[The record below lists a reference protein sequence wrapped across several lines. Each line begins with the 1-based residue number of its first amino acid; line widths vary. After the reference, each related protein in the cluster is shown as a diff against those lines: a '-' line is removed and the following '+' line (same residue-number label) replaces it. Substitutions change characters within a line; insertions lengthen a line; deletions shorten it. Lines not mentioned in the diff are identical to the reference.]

1 MDNDDDAVIP
11 DEIHDGDELW
21 KWNTVLYNGMALVVS
36 NHGWNKIANILSSQ
50 FPQVGQ
56 HAFDCEKDRLR
67 LSEMKRGSG
76 PLSGLRTDASETNGN

>member
-1 MDNDDDAVIP
+1 MMEMNF
-11 DEIHDGDELW
+11 G
-21 KWNTVLYNGMALVVS
+21 NGTQCCTMGMALVVS

-56 HAFDCEKDRLR
+56 HALDCEKDRRR